1 MFFIKNQ
8 VFFLPKEK
16 LIDKNYILYATQLI
30 DMKNIIYNL
39 EFSIYDENV

>member
-16 LIDKNYILYATQLI
+16 LIDKNYILYDIQSI
-30 DMKNIIYNL
+30 DMKNIIYDL
-39 EFSIYDENV
+39 